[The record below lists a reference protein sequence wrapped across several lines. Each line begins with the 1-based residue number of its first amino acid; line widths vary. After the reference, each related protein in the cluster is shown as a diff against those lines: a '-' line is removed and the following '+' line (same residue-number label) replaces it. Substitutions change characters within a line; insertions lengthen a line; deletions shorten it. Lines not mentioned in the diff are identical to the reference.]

1 MQTVRNRS
9 AFVIVVRR
17 GWNHGGLENGGF
29 ETNFRARTARLGA
42 NRAHFAS
49 GLSLLLDER
58 HVFGL
63 VSRS

>member
-17 GWNHGGLENGGF
+17 GWNHGGLENGF

-42 NRAHFAS
+42 NRVHFAS